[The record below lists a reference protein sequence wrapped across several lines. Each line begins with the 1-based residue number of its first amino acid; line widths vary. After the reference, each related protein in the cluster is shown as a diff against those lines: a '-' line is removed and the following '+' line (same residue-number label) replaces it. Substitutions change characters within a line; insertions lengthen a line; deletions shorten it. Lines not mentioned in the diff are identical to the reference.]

1 MFYLKLKRAKNVIF
15 VSALIIGIFL
25 APFSAIK
32 AADHADST
40 SVTTDVG
47 ADLADTFA
55 FLNPNDNSKVILGM
69 TFEGFIVPGQ
79 AGNFGFFSPDILYRF
94 EIENNGDTAADR
106 YIDITFS
113 PQTSR
118 SVPQTATVVM
128 TNRKGLRY
136 PPFNVRFTAPT
147 TVANTS
153 PTPPPFVVTTDPV
166 SQVSFFAGLTDDP
179 FYFDGVGFSRFI
191 SSVLAGNP
199 NPSTL
204 NRARDV
210 FAGYDIHSIA
220 LEFPAHLLRGSAEN
234 VIGVNAVTLR
244 QRYSARQNNG
254 QVLNSGDY
262 VQVDRG
268 AVPAVN
274 TVLIPFPR
282 KNEFNASTPVDDANL
297 LFANSI
303 IATLTALG
311 TSQSNIVILAN
322 IAVFNGDYLR
332 LDMGIPNTS
341 QGFGERIT
349 TPNYTGFPNG
359 RRIGDDVVDT
369 LMYFVT
375 NQAVKMGDNVNSNEV
390 PLTDTFPFYGRPHQP
405 LDSGVDP
412 TQNLGSVDN
421 KNLTP

>member
-1 MFYLKLKRAKNVIF
+1 MFYLKFKRMTEVIS

-25 APFSAIK
+25 TPLSVVK
-32 AADHADST
+32 AADHAEST
-40 SVTTDVG
+40 SVAADVG

-55 FLNPNDNSKVILGM
+55 FLHPKDNSKVVLAM

-79 AGNFGFFSPDILYRF
+79 AGNLGFFPPDILYRF
-94 EIENNGDTAADR
+94 EIENNGDPLADR

-128 TNRKGLRY
+128 TDRKGRRN

-147 TVANTS
+147 TVGNTS
-153 PTPPPFVVTTDPV
+153 PTPPPFVVTTDPI

-179 FYFDGVGFSRFI
+179 FYFDSVGFNRFVT
-191 SSVLAGNP
+191 SVLAGNP
-199 NPSTL
+199 NPAAL

-210 FAGYDIHSIA
+210 FAGYNVHSIA
-220 LEFPAHLLRGSAEN
+220 LEFPAHLLRGSADN
-234 VIGVNAVTLR
+234 MIGVNAVTMR
-244 QRYSARQNNG
+244 QRYSTRQNNG
-254 QVLNSGDY
+254 QVINSGDY

-268 AVPAVN
+268 GVPAVN

-282 KNEFNASTPVDDANL
+282 KNEFNAATPRDDANL
-297 LFANSI
+297 LFADSI

-332 LDMGIPNTS
+332 LD
-341 QGFGERIT
+341 
-349 TPNYTGFPNG
+349 
-359 RRIGDDVVDT
+359 
-369 LMYFVT
+369 
-375 NQAVKMGDNVNSNEV
+375 
-390 PLTDTFPFYGRPHQP
+390 
-405 LDSGVDP
+405 
-412 TQNLGSVDN
+412 LGNAEYESRSR
-421 KNLTP
+421 